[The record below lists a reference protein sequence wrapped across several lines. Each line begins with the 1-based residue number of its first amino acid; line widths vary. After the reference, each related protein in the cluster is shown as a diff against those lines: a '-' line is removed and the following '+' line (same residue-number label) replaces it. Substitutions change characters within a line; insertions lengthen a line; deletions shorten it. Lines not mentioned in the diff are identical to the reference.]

1 MYCKYDRIQILYL
14 PHTHTH
20 THTLKLVPENVAEEH
35 SRPFCTCFMMY
46 EMHLKHL
53 LHRYKGQH
61 NMYGPSQQAARSGV
75 QTPVVIT
82 AFLLTIPFQTGLG
95 GQQTSTTMSTSALSP
110 EVKWWRLRTGGAIT
124 LFLPLCLH
132 WHFVGW
138 LSHLPVPS

>member
-1 MYCKYDRIQILYL
+1 VKFHVSIFSDGLHPNVNDTL
-14 PHTHTH
+14 PPCIVNMTEYKFYIFHTHTH

-110 EVKWWRLRTGGAIT
+110 EVK
-124 LFLPLCLH
+124 
-132 WHFVGW
+132 
-138 LSHLPVPS
+138 